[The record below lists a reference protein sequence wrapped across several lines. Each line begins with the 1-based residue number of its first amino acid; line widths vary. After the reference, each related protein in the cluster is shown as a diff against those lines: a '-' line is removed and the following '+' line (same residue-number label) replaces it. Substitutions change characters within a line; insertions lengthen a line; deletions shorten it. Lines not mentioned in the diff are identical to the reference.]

1 MKSSIYLF
9 ALSLLI
15 LTSACREVLIGE
27 PVPNTVINSYELF
40 AQDFEEH
47 YGIFQVKNV
56 NWPALVDQ
64 YRTPL
69 TANSNDDGLYDALTG
84 LITELDD
91 SHLFLYAFSDP
102 NDPMFFGGGIA
113 GRLNRQNYEDLDLKL
128 VFDKYVS
135 IIDSVSEIIYYGTL
149 ADNIGYIYLP
159 EIYDEPSFFEQYMP
173 QVIEDLKDT
182 KGIVIDIRDNG
193 GGEDESSKMIA
204 SFFADQRRLYMI
216 SRYKI
221 GPGPD
226 EFEEPREWYVAPYAG
241 ERYDKPV
248 VLLTNRYSVSA
259 AETFSFAM
267 KTFPQVSQVG
277 DTTTGAFSDVV
288 TRELPNGWLYGVSV
302 GDYRNAD
309 NINLESIGI
318 APDVVIVNTPQDLAA
333 GNDLM
338 LERAIDELR

>member
-1 MKSSIYLF
+1 MKSLIYLF

-15 LTSACREVLIGE
+15 LTSACRQVLIGE
-27 PVPNTVINSYELF
+27 AVPNTILDSYEVF
-40 AQDFEEH
+40 VEDFESR
-47 YGIFQVKNV
+47 YGLLQVKNI
-56 NWPALVDQ
+56 NWPALAAQ
-64 YRTPL
+64 YKTPL
-69 TANSNDDGLYDALTG
+69 VANATEEGLYDALTG

-91 SHLFLYAFSDP
+91 SHLFLYALTD
-102 NDPMFFGGGIA
+102 DPMFFDGGIY
-113 GRLNRQNYEDLDLKL
+113 GRLDRQDYEDLDLDL

-149 ADNIGYIYLP
+149 DGNIGYIYLP
-159 EIYDEPSFFEQYMP
+159 EIYDDPSFFEQYMP
-173 QVIEDLKDT
+173 QVINDLKET
-182 KGIVIDIRDNG
+182 KGIVIDIRDNN

-204 SFFADQRRLYMI
+204 SFFADQRNLYMI

-226 EFEEPREWYVAPYAG
+226 EFEEPREWYVDPYAG
-241 ERYDKPV
+241 ERYAKPV
-248 VLLTNRYSVSA
+248 ILLTNRYSVSA

-288 TRELPNGWLYGVSV
+288 TRELPNGWLYGLSV

-309 NINLESIGI
+309 NVNLESIGI
-318 APDVVIVNTPQDLAA
+318 APDIVIVNTAQDLAD
-333 GNDLM
+333 GNDKM
-338 LERAIDELR
+338 LERAMDELQ

>member
-9 ALSLLI
+9 ALCLLI
-15 LTSACREVLIGE
+15 MSSACQDALIGE
-27 PVPNTVINSYELF
+27 AVPNTAIDNYEVF
-40 AQDFEEH
+40 VQDFEEH
-47 YGIFQVKNV
+47 YGLSQVKNV
-56 NWPALVDQ
+56 NWPTLASQ
-64 YRTPL
+64 YKTPL
-69 TANSNDDGLYDALTG
+69 VANATDEGLFDALTG
-84 LITELDD
+84 IISELDD
-91 SHLFLYAFSDP
+91 SHLFLYSPTHDPIFFS
-102 NDPMFFGGGIA
+102 GGIS
-113 GRLNRQNYEDLDLKL
+113 GRLDREEYQDFDLEL

-135 IIDSVSEIIYYGTL
+135 IMDSVSDIIYYGTL
-149 ADNIGYIYLP
+149 EGNIGYIHLP
-159 EIYDEPSFFEQYMP
+159 QIYDEPSFFEQYM
-173 QVIEDLKDT
+173 QQLLNDLKDT
-182 KGIVIDIRDNG
+182 KGIIIDIRDNN

-221 GPGPD
+221 GPGPED
-226 EFEEPREWYVAPYAG
+226 FEEPREWYVAPYNG

-259 AETFSFAM
+259 AESFSFAM
-267 KTFPQVSQVG
+267 KTFPQVIQVG

-288 TRELPNGWLYGVSV
+288 TRELPNGWLYGLSV

-318 APDVVIVNTPQDLAA
+318 APEIVITNTPQDLAA

-338 LERAIDELR
+338 LERAMEELK